1 VPLDVLDVVQSG
13 SERVVDVDDD
23 DLPVGLT
30 LVQEGHDSE
39 DLDLPE
45 KTSVETRVRL
55 RPLCKD
61 LALQRGD
68 LNSLDLTD
76 VSDGLSDLAN
86 VERVVVTLGLG
97 LGVLLVGVLP
107 GLGEST
113 VVPDVTVVGETVPHE
128 SELSLLDVLLDG
140 VEGFL
145 LGDLHLGVGPSGN
158 LDDHVQDGLGL
169 VGEEGD
175 VTARRRRCACQPIGR
190 LVEKVTTRLAGRQ
203 RWAFRS
209 SR

>member
-1 VPLDVLDVVQSG
+1 MQRSR
-13 SERVVDVDDD
+13 S
-23 DLPVGLT
+23 
-30 LVQEGHDSE
+30 
-39 DLDLPE
+39 
-45 KTSVETRVRL
+45 
-55 RPLCKD
+55 
-61 LALQRGD
+61 AQRGNP
-68 LNSLDLTD
+68 NSLDLTD
-76 VSDGLSDLAN
+76 VSDGLSDLTDI
-86 VERVVVTLGLG
+86 ERVVVTLGLG

-113 VVPDVTVVGETVPHE
+113 IVPDVPVVGETVPHE

-145 LGDLHLGVGPSGN
+145 LGNLHLGVGPSGN

-175 VTARRRRCACQPIGR
+175 VTARRRWCACQTIDR
-190 LVEKVTTRLAGRQ
+190 LVEKATTRLAGRR